1 MTTIDTLDHQ
11 PGSATRETR
20 SRMPAAEAS
29 PVVCTMDIGGMTCA
43 SCVGRVEKALAKV
56 DGVTGAS
63 VNLANETATVTYD
76 PNRVT
81 TDQLSGAVTKAGY
94 TGTPRTNPGSADTG
108 QTPTTSPTPG
118 AADKRKSHNG
128 LRLRWITALTAGL
141 GLMAVMYV
149 PIYPDTMTW
158 LMPLLFVIATI
169 VQFTAGADIYKAAW
183 AAAKHGATNM
193 NTLVAL
199 GTTVAY
205 GYSAFV
211 TLWPG
216 LAQRWGLPL
225 HVYFE
230 TALIVIA
237 LVLMGRWFEAR
248 AKDRTTGAIAALMGL
263 APTTARVVQP
273 NGEEVDVPL
282 EQLTVGALVR
292 VRPGEKVPV
301 DGTVVDGTSAVDE
314 SMLTGESL
322 PVTKTPGDTVIG
334 ATINTSGTFIFEATA
349 VGADTTLAQI
359 VRLVEDAQGSKPPMQ
374 RMVDQIASVFVPVVL
389 LVAAATF
396 AGWYLLGPAH
406 TGLTLAV
413 GTAVA
418 VLIIA
423 CPCALG
429 LATPTA
435 VMVGTG
441 KAAEHGILISNGE
454 ALETAHQLTAIVLD
468 KTGTLTHGRPEVTD
482 ITTVG
487 QWTADALLGLVAAAE
502 AGSEHPLG
510 EAIVTFA
517 RNRGLT
523 LPPVTGFDAVAGH
536 GIRAKVDGHRLLV
549 GNRAHLTA
557 YDVDPTPLEPTADRV
572 AMSGQ
577 TPMFVAVDGH
587 LAGVI
592 TVADT
597 VRPEAADAVALLT
610 SLGLEVWML
619 TGDNQLAAHAIAAQV
634 GIRNVI
640 AETKPADKA
649 AQVAR
654 LQAQGHVVAM
664 AGDGI
669 NDSPALAQADLG
681 IAIGTGTDVAIAAS
695 DITLVGG
702 DLRGIVTAI
711 ALSRRTVTT
720 IRQGLAW
727 AFAYNVLL
735 IPVAAGAL
743 YWWHHLLLDP
753 VLASAAMA
761 MSSVSVVTN
770 AQRLRRFKPPSTVDD
785 VLRPGL
791 RARVGGWAY
800 LGTVA
805 TIAVALGA
813 TFTWASHTD
822 AASHGMNGI
831 LAWSDGM
838 GMPMQP
844 AMSVMETTE
853 TDPISPADAGLT
865 VTVHAPA
872 NVQPGTPTQVT
883 VTVRDAETGAPVTDL
898 VRTHQV
904 WMHMIITRT
913 DLGTF
918 AHIHPDPTDTPGQYQ
933 VTATFPTDGRYL
945 VHTEFRGNGQM
956 TDVVASSTLTVGHPN
971 PATRRQTGAHLPEIR
986 ATVVGGVRIT
996 LDGTA
1001 RVGDD
1006 ESDLHFTFTDARTG
1020 APVTDLQPYLGA
1032 PGHVVVMRAD
1042 ATTFQHDHA
1051 ESFDTKG
1058 RIRFAVPGSH
1068 FGPELDL
1075 HPRFYVPGT
1084 YRLWAQFELGNG
1096 TVVTAPFVIHTTKHP
1111 VQ

>member
-1 MTTIDTLDHQ
+1 MTTIHTLDSK
-11 PGSATRETR
+11 PGEAPSGTRGD
-20 SRMPAAEAS
+20 EA
-29 PVVCTMDIGGMTCA
+29 PPMVCTLDIDGMTCA

-56 DGVTGAS
+56 DGVSQAS
-63 VNLANETATVTYD
+63 VNLAAETATVTYD
-76 PNRVT
+76 STRVT
-81 TDQLSGAVTKAGY
+81 TGTLTAAVSKAGY
-94 TGTPRTNPGSADTG
+94 TGTPRTSSTSVSSAPRSPDAPTANPVA
-108 QTPTTSPTPG
+108 
-118 AADKRKSHNG
+118 KRAGRDG

-158 LMPLLFVIATI
+158 LMPLAFVIASI
-169 VQFTAGADIYKAAW
+169 VQAVAGADIYKAAW

-199 GTTVAY
+199 GTSVAY

-230 TALIVIA
+230 TALIVVA
-237 LVLMGRWFEAR
+237 LVLMGRWFESR
-248 AKDRTTGAIAALMGL
+248 AKERTTGAITALMGL
-263 APTTARVVQP
+263 APSTARVIQADRAD
-273 NGEEVDVPL
+273 VDVPL
-282 EQLTVGALVR
+282 EQVTVGDLVR
-292 VRPGEKVPV
+292 VRPGEKIPV
-301 DGTVVDGTSAVDE
+301 DGTVVDGSSSVDE

-334 ATINTSGTFIFEATA
+334 ATTNRSGTFVFEASA

-374 RMVDQIASVFVPVVL
+374 RMVDKIAAVFVPVVL
-389 LVAAATF
+389 LAAAATF
-396 AGWYLLGPAH
+396 AAWYLLGPSH

-413 GTAVA
+413 GTCVA

-441 KAAEHGILISNGE
+441 KAAEYGILISNGG
-454 ALETAHQLTAIVLD
+454 ALETAHRLTAVVLD

-482 ITTVG
+482 VTTVG
-487 QWTADALLGLVAAAE
+487 GWTADAVLGLVAAAE
-502 AGSEHPLG
+502 TGSEHPLG
-510 EAIVTFA
+510 EAIVTSA

-536 GIRAKVDGHRLLV
+536 GIRAKVDRRRLLV
-549 GNRAHLTA
+549 GNRAHLAA
-557 YDVDPTPLEPTADRV
+557 YNVDPTPLEPAADRA
-572 AMSGQ
+572 AMSGH
-577 TPMFVAVDGH
+577 TPMFVAIDGH

-597 VRPEAADAVALLT
+597 IRPEAFDTVAVLE

-619 TGDNQLAAHAIAAQV
+619 TGDNRLAAHAIAAQV
-634 GIRNVI
+634 GISHII

-649 AQVAR
+649 AQVAH

-770 AQRLRRFKPPSTVDD
+770 AQRLRRFTPPTSVAD

-791 RARVGGWAY
+791 RARLGGWAY
-800 LGTVA
+800 LVTVA

-831 LAWSDGM
+831 LAWSEGM

-853 TDPISPADAGLT
+853 SDPISPADAGVSVDLD
-865 VTVHAPA
+865 APDGIE
-872 NVQPGTPTQVT
+872 PGTPTKLT
-883 VTVRDAETGAPVTDL
+883 VSVRDAHTGEPIRDL

-913 DLGTF
+913 DLETF
-918 AHIHPDPTDTPGQYQ
+918 DHIHPQLTDTPGRYE
-933 VTATFPTDGRYL
+933 VTATFPTGGHYL
-945 VHTEFRGNGQM
+945 VHTEFRRNGQM
-956 TDVVASSTLTVGHPN
+956 TDVVASTTLTVGHPSA
-971 PATRRQTGAHLPEIR
+971 ATRRRTGADLPEVR
-986 ATVVGGVRIT
+986 AVAVNGVRIT

-1001 RVGDD
+1001 RVGD
-1006 ESDLHFTFTDARTG
+1006 ESDLHFSFADVRTG
-1020 APVTDLQPYLGA
+1020 APITDLQPYLGA

-1042 ATTFQHDHA
+1042 ASTFQHDHA
-1051 ESFDTKG
+1051 EAFDAQG
-1058 RIRFAVPGSH
+1058 RIRFAVPGSR
-1068 FGPELDL
+1068 FGPQLDL
-1075 HPRFYVPGT
+1075 HPRFYVPGA
-1084 YRLWAQFELGNG
+1084 YRLWAQFALNDG
-1096 TVVTAPFVIHTTKHP
+1096 TVVTAPFVVHATGRP
-1111 VQ
+1111 